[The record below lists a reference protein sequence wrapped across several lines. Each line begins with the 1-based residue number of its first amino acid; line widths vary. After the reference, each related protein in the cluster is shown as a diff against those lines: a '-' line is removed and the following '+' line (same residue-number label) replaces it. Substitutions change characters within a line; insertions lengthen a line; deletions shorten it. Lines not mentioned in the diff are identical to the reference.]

1 MASAADD
8 LKDLPLGAL
17 LERCGYVTSYDVR
30 EALAAARENG
40 KRLGEIL
47 VEWELVGERDLA
59 QLLAEQEDLQFIDL
73 GKYDLD
79 PAAVRLIP
87 RALARKYGALPFA
100 FEEDMVL
107 VAVADP
113 TDTDALDAVLGA
125 SERHVRF
132 LVATRSEINA
142 ALAEAHG
149 C

>member
-8 LKDLPLGAL
+8 LTDLPLGAL
-17 LERCGYVTSYDVR
+17 LERRGYVTSSDVR

-47 VEWELVGERDLA
+47 VEWDLVGERDLA
-59 QLLAEQEDLQFIDL
+59 QLLSEQESLDFIDL

-79 PAAVRLIP
+79 PDAVRLIP
-87 RALARKYGALPFA
+87 RAIARKYRALPFA
-100 FEEDMVL
+100 FEGDMAL

-113 TDTDALDAVLGA
+113 TDSDALDAVLGA
-125 SERHVRF
+125 CAWRVRF
-132 LVATRSEINA
+132 IVATRSEIDA

-149 C
+149 